1 MKIQL
6 DYDTK
11 TITLEDNVNLKEFLN
26 KLKWLKDKGVLPD
39 FKEWKVE
46 VQNTYYW
53 NYPVTYQPTYPYY
66 PFDTGTPHYNP
77 NEPNWYIGTGTLE
90 LNGCNTITPEN
101 SSVRTNTYN
110 LVDILQDALN

>member
-11 TITLEDNVNLKEFLN
+11 TIILEDNVNLKEFLD
-26 KLKWLKDKGVLPD
+26 KVKWLKDKGVLPD

-46 VQNTYYW
+46 VQHACYW

-66 PFDTGTPHYNP
+66 QFDTGTPHQYP
-77 NEPNWYIGTGTLE
+77 NEPNWYIGPGTLE
-90 LNGCNTITPEN
+90 LNGCKTITPEN
-101 SSVRTNTYN
+101 SSTRTNTYN